1 VTADSARPDSIDFCR
16 RHGIPRMGPAIKGQG
31 SVEDGITFLQGL
43 DIVLHPRCTA
53 TLNEFN
59 RYSYKRDK
67 QTEEILPVVE
77 DAWNHAIDA
86 LRYGAE
92 RAHRKGKLVPGIV
105 KTVRKP
111 SDYGLTDEPDETS
124 WKVA

>member
-1 VTADSARPDSIDFCR
+1 VPQNIDYCR
-16 RHGIPRMGPAIKGQG
+16 RFGLQRLGPAIKGMG
-31 SVEDGITFLQGL
+31 SVESGITFLQGL
-43 DIVLHPRCTA
+43 DIVIHPRCTA

-77 DAWNHAIDA
+77 DAWNHNIDA
-86 LRYGAE
+86 LRYALE

-105 KTVRKP
+105 NKP
-111 SDYGLTDEPDETS
+111 KWPGDYGLKEPEDDGG
-124 WKVA
+124 WKTA